1 MIYKKIQTFLNKKT
15 SLPKLIVVYGP
26 TACGKTSLSLDIAE
40 KFNGEIIGADS
51 RQIYKYL
58 DIGTG
63 KIEEDEKKGIKHY
76 MIDFLDLD
84 QDYSVG
90 EYKKTVIP
98 LVKEIF
104 EKGKIPILCGGTG
117 LYIDSIIYN
126 FQIPEIEPDWDLRQ
140 KLEKIRLTKG
150 NDFLWQ
156 MLNKIDPEY
165 ANTIHPN
172 NYRYVQRG
180 LEIKEKT
187 GKSKNDL
194 KIKKEKIFDYLLISP
209 DFSDRKALYNKIN
222 MRIDEMFEKGLIE
235 EVKNILTFG
244 YEKKCSGLNTIGYK
258 EIISYLDGNI
268 GLEETKELIK
278 KHNRNYAKRQ
288 ITRFKRYDNPV

>member
-1 MIYKKIQTFLNKKT
+1 
-15 SLPKLIVVYGP
+15 
-26 TACGKTSLSLDIAE
+26 
-40 KFNGEIIGADS
+40 
-51 RQIYKYL
+51 
-58 DIGTG
+58 
-63 KIEEDEKKGIKHY
+63 
-76 MIDFLDLD
+76 
-84 QDYSVG
+84 
-90 EYKKTVIP
+90 KKTVIP

-235 EVKNILTFG
+235 ETKNILTFG
-244 YEKKCSGLNTIGYK
+244 YNKKCSGLNTIGYK
-258 EIISYLDGNI
+258 EIINYLDGNI